1 MHVLLTKGV
10 DTMVEVGPGTVL
22 SGFMKKIESGVHLE
36 HVENVSSL
44 EATLA
49 YFEEAQNGN

>member
-10 DTMVEVGPGTVL
+10 DTMVEVGPGIVL
-22 SGFMKKIESGVHLE
+22 SGFMKKIEPAVHRE

-49 YFEEAQNGN
+49 YFEEAQNDN

>member
-1 MHVLLTKGV
+1 
-10 DTMVEVGPGTVL
+10 MVEVGPGTVL
-22 SGFMKKIESGVHLE
+22 SGFMKKIESAVHRE

-49 YFEEAQNGN
+49 HFEEAQNDN

>member
-22 SGFMKKIESGVHLE
+22 SGFMKKIESAVHRE

-49 YFEEAQNGN
+49 HFEEAQNDN